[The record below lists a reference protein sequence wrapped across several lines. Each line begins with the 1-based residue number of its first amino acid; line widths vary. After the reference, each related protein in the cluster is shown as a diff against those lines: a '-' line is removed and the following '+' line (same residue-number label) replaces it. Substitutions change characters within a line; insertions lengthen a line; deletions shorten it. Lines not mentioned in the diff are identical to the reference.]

1 MAQNEAPENEQSLSS
16 LFRSAKNNQEDLD
29 TLDPR
34 SDDFKT
40 LLQSTISTLAQCS
53 QLVDQLALFSTNE
66 DLDDISTSNIQYLGI
81 DYLLS
86 ELNMRS
92 YSPTDRKAQLNTAS
106 ELLEQ
111 FLTRLD
117 EYSLLSAPDKKMLES
132 YKDDR
137 VHFRIVGDNA
147 GMESKRNTKVKR
159 FQEEKAL
166 KSQLKLLSEQSQ
178 SLNVDDEVIRN
189 LYLAELNLYVH
200 QTFQSLDLISQERQI
215 LASMPSQPDPSRGDQ
230 SQSQSHSDARDRRNG
245 PTNGQPY
252 SDRLD
257 SSDLLDSARPHRG
270 ILDSAGRPLQPFTIT
285 SKRTDLRK
293 GVFRPGHSLPTMSI
307 DEYLEEERRRGGII
321 EGGGPASEQ
330 VVEPDED
337 DVAAQDAATTKA
349 REWDEYVEANPKG
362 AGNTINRG

>member
-16 LFRSAKNNQEDLD
+16 LFQSAKNNQEDLD

-34 SDDFKT
+34 SDDFKA
-40 LLQSTISTLAQCS
+40 LLQSTISTLEQCS

-81 DYLLS
+81 EYLLS
-86 ELNMRS
+86 ELTMRS

-117 EYSLLSAPDKKMLES
+117 EYSLLSAPDKKLLES

-137 VHFRIVGDNA
+137 IHFRIVGDNV
-147 GMESKRNTKVKR
+147 GMEAKRNTKVKR
-159 FQEEKAL
+159 FEEEKAL

-178 SLNVDDEVIRN
+178 LLNVDDEVIRN
-189 LYLAELNLYVH
+189 LYLAGLNLYVH

-215 LASMPSQPDPSRGDQ
+215 LASMPSQPDPSRSDQ
-230 SQSQSHSDARDRRNG
+230 SQSQSDDRDRRNG
-245 PTNGQPY
+245 TTNGQPY

-257 SSDLLDSARPHRG
+257 SSDLMNSARPHRG

-307 DEYLEEERRRGGII
+307 DEYLEEERRRGGMI

-330 VVEPDED
+330 IVEPDED
-337 DVAAQDAATTKA
+337 DIATQDAATVKA

>member
-1 MAQNEAPENEQSLSS
+1 MMQNEAPENEQSLSS
-16 LFRSAKNNQEDLD
+16 LFQSAKTNQEDLD

-34 SDDFKT
+34 SDDFKI
-40 LLQSTISTLAQCS
+40 LLQSTISSLEQCS
-53 QLVDQLALFSTNE
+53 QLADQLALFSTNE
-66 DLDDISTSNIQYLGI
+66 DLEDISTSNIQYLGI
-81 DYLLS
+81 EYLLS

-92 YSPTDRKAQLNTAS
+92 YSPTDRKTQLNNAS

-137 VHFRIVGDNA
+137 IHFRIVGDSA
-147 GMESKRNTKVKR
+147 GLEAKRNTKVKR

-166 KSQLKLLSEQSQ
+166 KSQLKLLTEQSQ

-215 LASMPSQPDPSRGDQ
+215 LASMPSQPDPSRRDQ
-230 SQSQSHSDARDRRNG
+230 SQSLSDDRDRRNG
-245 PTNGQPY
+245 RLNGQSY

-257 SSDLLDSARPHRG
+257 SSELLDSARPHRG
-270 ILDSAGRPLQPFTIT
+270 ILDSGGRPLQPFTIT

-307 DEYLEEERRRGGII
+307 DEYLEEERRRGGMI

-337 DVAAQDAATTKA
+337 DVAAQDAATIKA

>member
-1 MAQNEAPENEQSLSS
+1 MAQNEAHENEQSLAS
-16 LFRSAKNNQEDLD
+16 LFQSAKNNRDELD

-34 SDDFKT
+34 SDDFKA
-40 LLQSTISTLAQCS
+40 LLQSTISTLHICS

-66 DLDDISTSNIQYLGI
+66 DLDDVSTSTIQYFGI

-86 ELNMRS
+86 EFIMRS

-117 EYSLLSAPDKKMLES
+117 EYSLLSPPDKKLLES
-132 YKDDR
+132 YKEDR
-137 VHFRIVGDNA
+137 THFRIVGDNA
-147 GMESKRNTKVKR
+147 GLEAKRNVKVKR

-178 SLNVDDEVIRN
+178 SLNVDDEVVRN
-189 LYLAELNLYVH
+189 LYLAELQLSVH
-200 QTFQSLDLISQERQI
+200 QSFQSLDLVSQERQI
-215 LASMPSQPDPSRGDQ
+215 LASMPSQPDPNSRVP
-230 SQSQSHSDARDRRNG
+230 SQPQPDNRDRRNG
-245 PTNGQPY
+245 TTNGQPY
-252 SDRLD
+252 SERLD
-257 SSDLLDSARPHRG
+257 SSDLVHGSRHRG
-270 ILDSAGRPLQPFTIT
+270 ILDSGGRPLQPFTIT

-293 GVFRPGHSLPTMSI
+293 GVFRPDHSLPTMSI
-307 DEYLEEERRRGGII
+307 DEYLEEERKRGGMI

-330 VVEPDED
+330 IIEPDED
-337 DVAAQDAATTKA
+337 DVAAQDAATAKA
-349 REWDEYVEANPKG
+349 REWDEFVEANPKG